1 VRINARYRELFG
13 WSLDELNEAD
23 LSMLWPDSQVFEAT
37 RGQAQMQL
45 RDGQPFETETQLRR
59 RDGTLVWCRLQAR
72 SVNPRDPVGGGTMW
86 SVEDITERRDFEQRL
101 AAARD
106 AAEAANRAKSA
117 FLANTSHEI
126 RTPLNGLLGLARLA
140 LQDGL
145 DEGRRRQYLLQIF
158 DSTQSLAGIIS
169 DILDLSKIEAGKI
182 TLEDQPFGLRDTLAS
197 VHHAYLSLAEVKG
210 LALTLVIDDSV
221 PAFVRGDSLRFR
233 QILSNFITNALKFT
247 ERGSVRIQASTC
259 AAGRTRVAVTDSG
272 PGIAAEVQER
282 LFTPFSQAD
291 DSTTR
296 RYGGTGLGLSIC
308 RELAALMGGQ
318 VGVTSSPGQGSSFWA
333 ELPLRTVHAPVSG
346 GQDEVDPADR
356 LRGASVLLVEDNPV
370 NMLIAVALLEQWG
383 VKVAQAV
390 DGAMAVDSVRHA
402 AEAGRLYDL
411 ILMDIHMPVMS
422 GYEAVRVLREEFDAD
437 TLPVVALTAAALVSE
452 RDEALAAGMN
462 DFLTKPIDSRKLQIA
477 LAQHLR
483 RATTA

>member
-23 LSMLWPDSQVFEAT
+23 LSMLWPDPLVFEST
-37 RGQAQMQL
+37 RTQAQVLL
-45 RDGQPFETETQLRR
+45 RDGLPFEAETQLMR

-86 SVEDITERRDFEQRL
+86 SVEDITERREFEQRL
-101 AAARD
+101 ASARD
-106 AAEAANRAKSA
+106 AAEAASRAKSA

-140 LQDGL
+140 LQEGL

-182 TLEDQPFGLRDTLAS
+182 TLEDQPFGLRDTLTS

-210 LALTLVIDDSV
+210 LALTMAIDDSV

-247 ERGSVRIQASTC
+247 ERGSVRIEAT
-259 AAGRTRVAVTDSG
+259 GRGGRLRVTVTDTG
-272 PGIAAEVQER
+272 PGIAATAQPR

-291 DSTTR
+291 ESTTR
-296 RYGGTGLGLSIC
+296 RFGGTGLGLSIC
-308 RELAALMGGQ
+308 RELATLMGGE
-318 VGVTSSPGQGSSFWA
+318 VGVASVLGQGSSFWA
-333 ELPLRTVHAPVSG
+333 DLPLRAEQASTASTD
-346 GQDEVDPADR
+346 GQADPADR
-356 LRGASVLLVEDNPV
+356 LRGATILLAEDNPV

-383 VKVAQAV
+383 AKVEQAV
-390 DGAMAVDSVRHA
+390 DGAMAVDAVRHA
-402 AEAGRLYDL
+402 AEIGRPFDL
-411 ILMDIHMPVMS
+411 VLMDIHMPVMS

-452 RDEALAAGMN
+452 RDQALAAGMN
-462 DFLTKPIDSRKLQIA
+462 DFLTKPIDARKLQMT
-477 LAQHLR
+477 LARHLR
-483 RATTA
+483 RTTPA